1 MREFSQSNLRKMVE
15 ACQATYQTVLR
26 RGMRHGGE
34 AKLTQHVNQA
44 VAVQVA
50 TGSAAWVL
58 RKGKAKRKMDG
69 AVALVMAVWG
79 LLHPEPEP
87 ESKLVDLHMEF
98 V

>member
-1 MREFSQSNLRKMVE
+1 MVE

-26 RGMRHGGE
+26 RGMRHGDE
-34 AKLTQHVNQA
+34 AKLSQHVNQA

-79 LLHPEPEP
+79 LLHPESEP
-87 ESKLVDLHMEF
+87 KSKLIDLHMEF